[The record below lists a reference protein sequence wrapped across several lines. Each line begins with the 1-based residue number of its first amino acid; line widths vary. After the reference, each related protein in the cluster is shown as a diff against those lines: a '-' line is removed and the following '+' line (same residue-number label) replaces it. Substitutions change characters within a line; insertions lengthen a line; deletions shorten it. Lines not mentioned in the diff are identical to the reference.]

1 MIELEALID
10 LYCPLCKTKIKNI
23 KCCSMENEISSYGF
37 MKSRHSYDFS
47 GYCEKCGT
55 ELDLGFVTNTP
66 LDLMFMTLKK
76 VEELNELEEPIDYT
90 QNREINYEE

>member
-23 KCCSMENEISSYGF
+23 RCYSVKNETSSYDF
-37 MKSRHSYDFS
+37 IESRHSYNFS
-47 GYCEKCGT
+47 GYCNKCGT

-66 LDLMFMTLKK
+66 LDLIFKTLEK

-90 QNREINYEE
+90 KNREINYEE

>member
-23 KCCSMENEISSYGF
+23 KCYSVENERSSYDF
-37 MKSRHSYDFS
+37 MKSRHSYSFS
-47 GYCEKCGT
+47 GYCNKCGM

-66 LDLMFMTLKK
+66 LDLMFKTLGK
-76 VEELNELEEPIDYT
+76 VEEVEEPIDYT